1 MRDSMLFVS
10 GRFDPKMHGRLTDA
24 ADNHLDRRRT
34 VYGKVD
40 RQDVP
45 NLYRAFDFAS
55 PDQTAGQRPR
65 TTVPQQAL
73 IALNSLFVIEQAE
86 ALTSRVANE
95 LTPDRRVAA
104 IYRLVLSRDP
114 EPSEVQAALRFLDE
128 AQGDKDSILSAWEQY
143 AQILL
148 LTNEAMFVD

>member
-1 MRDSMLFVS
+1 MRDSMLFIS
-10 GRFDPKMHGRLTDA
+10 GRFFPKMLGRLTDA
-24 ADNHLDRRRT
+24 ADNHLDRRPA

-55 PDQTAGQRPR
+55 PDQTASQRPR

-73 IALNSLFVIEQAE
+73 FAMNSLFVIEQAE
-86 ALTSRVANE
+86 ALAARVANE
-95 LTPDRRVAA
+95 PTPGGRVVAM
-104 IYRLVLSRDP
+104 YRLVLTRDP
-114 EPSEVQAALRFLDE
+114 EPVEVQAALRFLE
-128 AQGDKDSILSAWEQY
+128 GQHGDHKSILSAWEQY